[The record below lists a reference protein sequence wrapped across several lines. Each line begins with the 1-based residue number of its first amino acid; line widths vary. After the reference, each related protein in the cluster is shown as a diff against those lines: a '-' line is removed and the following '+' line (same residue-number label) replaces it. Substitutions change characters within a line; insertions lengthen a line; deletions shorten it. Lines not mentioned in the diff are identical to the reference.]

1 MFSEPLLSLW
11 LLQKANFPWNNLSSI
26 PEVLVYLESPIINY
40 AKKIDKRRDRDTDR
54 QTDIH
59 TYRRTDIQTAIETDR
74 HTDRQTD

>member
-26 PEVLVYLESPIINY
+26 PEALVYLESPIINY
-40 AKKIDKRRDRDTDR
+40 AKKIYKRRDRDSDRQTDR

-59 TYRRTDIQTAIETDR
+59 T
-74 HTDRQTD
+74 DRQTYRQT

>member
-26 PEVLVYLESPIINY
+26 PEALVYLESPIINY

-54 QTDIH
+54 QTDRQTDIH
-59 TYRRTDIQTAIETDR
+59 TYRQTDR
-74 HTDRQTD
+74 HTDRHTDRLTD